1 MKTLSFCRE
10 AGFNCDYIVKGETDE
25 EILNNSQQHAM
36 SAHGMKVGTFTTQYK
51 DKLKGL
57 IKDTAVKLWDRDEE
71 KRTLETPLIA
81 TSDFVEVDYL
91 IDRVYSS

>member
-25 EILNNSQQHAM
+25 EILMNSQQHAM
-36 SAHGMKVGTFTTQYK
+36 SAHGMKVETFTTQYK

-57 IKDTAVKLWDRDEE
+57 IKDTDVKL
-71 KRTLETPLIA
+71 
-81 TSDFVEVDYL
+81 
-91 IDRVYSS
+91 